1 MIGALR
7 LAENGITDA
16 PKVAAQAGARL
27 SRLEPSG
34 LAADAALWHEVA
46 SLCVLLARFE
56 QSGRSRQAVETMVY
70 RLAATEPTVESYT
83 AALVDARDR
92 HDIASAAPAITADHA
107 DLLDADPVLGPTFAL
122 SSALGGADADLVAD
136 GLLLDLKASVTPR
149 IVGRPALWQLAGYAL
164 ADTPDEHCIRRVGIS
179 ALRWRRRWI
188 VSLDYLLASLAGL
201 PVNVT
206 ELRNEFSTVVE
217 AATPDARAIRG
228 SRRRR

>member
-1 MIGALR
+1 MRWLLRSPRRRHQRSALGGR
-7 LAENGITDA
+7 LT
-16 PKVAAQAGARL
+16 
-27 SRLEPSG
+27 RLEPSG

-56 QSGRSRQAVETMVY
+56 QSGRSRQAAETMVHC
-70 RLAATEPTVESYT
+70 LVATEPTVESYT

-107 DLLDADPVLGPTFAL
+107 DLLAADPVLGPTFAL
-122 SSALGGADADLVAD
+122 STALGGADADLVAD

-149 IVGRPALWQLAGYAL
+149 IVGRPTLWQLAGYAL
-164 ADTPDEHCIRRVGIS
+164 ADTPDKHHIQRVGIS

-188 VSLDYLLASLAGL
+188 VSLDYLLASLAGRS
-201 PVNVT
+201 VNVAG
-206 ELRNEFSTVVE
+206 LRDEFSSVVR
-217 AATPDARAIRG
+217 AAAPDARAIQG